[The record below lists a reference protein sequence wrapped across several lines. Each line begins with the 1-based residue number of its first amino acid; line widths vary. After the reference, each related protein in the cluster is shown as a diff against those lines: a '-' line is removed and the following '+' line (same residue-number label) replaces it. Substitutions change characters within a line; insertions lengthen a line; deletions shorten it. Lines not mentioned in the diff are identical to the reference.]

1 MTWGEIKLSALKK
14 MFAKDEVIKVVDLDR
29 LSSDDDTKVYLNG
42 MVEAGNEA
50 INRILPYY
58 QNNFEYSKAEKKYVV
73 VEKYKLTE
81 STAKYATLRVLKPD
95 NTKFISE
102 KFEII
107 DKQIIFSITD
117 DFSDQVEEIGIYKLQ
132 ISLYDTK
139 QGKVTIPPI
148 EFTVLE
154 PIFDDEEKVATVS
167 CRKVVD
173 E

>member
-1 MTWGEIKLSALKK
+1 MANNLIKKELTITIDGNTARLNEQLYIYQRDRNIDIYFTIIDSKFQFLGE
-14 MFAKDEVIKVVDLDR
+14 D
-29 LSSDDDTKVYLNG
+29 NG
-42 MVEAGNEA
+42 N
-50 INRILPYY
+50 I
-58 QNNFEYSKAEKKYVV
+58 
-73 VEKYKLTE
+73 LTE

-154 PIFDDEEKVATVS
+154 PIFDDEEEVTTVS

>member
-1 MTWGEIKLSALKK
+1 MANNLIKKELTITIDGNTARLNEQLYIYQRDRNIDIYFTIIDSKFQFLGE
-14 MFAKDEVIKVVDLDR
+14 D
-29 LSSDDDTKVYLNG
+29 NG
-42 MVEAGNEA
+42 N
-50 INRILPYY
+50 I
-58 QNNFEYSKAEKKYVV
+58 
-73 VEKYKLTE
+73 LTE

>member
-1 MTWGEIKLSALKK
+1 MSNNLIKKELTITIDGNTARLNEQLYIYQRDRNIDIYFTIIDSKFQFLGE
-14 MFAKDEVIKVVDLDR
+14 D
-29 LSSDDDTKVYLNG
+29 NG
-42 MVEAGNEA
+42 N
-50 INRILPYY
+50 I
-58 QNNFEYSKAEKKYVV
+58 
-73 VEKYKLTE
+73 LTE

-154 PIFDDEEKVATVS
+154 PIFDDEEEVTTVS